1 MNKQYNLVVISN
13 RGPYTVAM
21 GPRGMSLQPSSGGL
35 AAALAPL
42 LSREGG
48 VWVAWGGRCGQ
59 ARDGL
64 GLSLCLPPGAAHY
77 TMQEILLT
85 PQEVT
90 QYYDGFANSCL
101 WPLCHGFIDKAQF
114 RPAWWQAYRQVNEK
128 YAAAVRRVAPATPA
142 VWVHDYH
149 LALLPAY
156 LRRGWPAV
164 PMAMFWHIPF
174 PPAETFA
181 ILPWAREL
189 LQGML
194 ACQLVGFHLPQYARN
209 FLQAAA
215 EIAGAT
221 VDYDAGTATYGGQ
234 VVKTVAVP
242 VGIDW
247 KKLHSLVRQPRVRQ
261 QAARIRRQAGGRYLL
276 LGVDRLDYT
285 KGITQ
290 RLQAVARLLTQHPA
304 YRETLTFIQ
313 VAVPS
318 RTAVPAYQQLRRQ
331 VEEMVSH
338 VNGQFT
344 INYRP
349 PVRYRC
355 RPLAAA
361 ELAAHYLAADMAVV
375 TPLKDGLNLV
385 AKEYVAANAEGDG
398 VLLLSPFAGVA
409 RQLPQALLANPYD
422 IQQTA
427 QKIADGLK
435 LPAVERRRRLQAMYR
450 VVAEQDLVWWWQSW
464 RQAWSAVALPH
475 HAVAAPVSA
484 PAAATPTEEDIA

>member
-1 MNKQYNLVVISN
+1 MEKRYNLVVVSN
-13 RGPYTVAM
+13 RGPNSIKVTR
-21 GPRGMSLQPSSGGL
+21 RGMTLLPSSGGL

-48 VWVAWGGRCGQ
+48 LWVAWGGRCSQGE
-59 ARDGL
+59 DSL
-64 GLSLCLPPGAAHY
+64 GLSLPLPPGVASY
-77 TMQEILLT
+77 TMQEVVLT
-85 PQEVT
+85 PAEVT

-114 RPAWWQAYRQVNEK
+114 RLAWWQAYRQVNEK
-128 YAAAVRRVAPATPA
+128 YAAVVRRTAPATPA

-149 LALLPAY
+149 LALLPGY
-156 LRRGWPAV
+156 LRRCWPAV

-174 PPAETFA
+174 PPAEIFA
-181 ILPWAREL
+181 VLPWAKEVL
-189 LQGML
+189 NGML
-194 ACQLVGFHLPQYARN
+194 ACQLIGFHLPQYARN

-221 VDYDAGTATYGGQ
+221 VDYVAGTAASSGHIVRTI
-234 VVKTVAVP
+234 AAP

-247 KKLHSLVRQPRVRQ
+247 RTLHGLVRRPAVREK
-261 QAARIRRQAGGRYLL
+261 AAQIRRQAGGRYLL

-290 RLQAVARLLTQHPA
+290 RLQAVEQVLKQYPA
-304 YRETLTFIQ
+304 YRTALTFIQ

-331 VEEMVSH
+331 VEETVSRI
-338 VNGQFT
+338 NGQFT
-344 INYRP
+344 VDYRP
-349 PVRYRC
+349 PVRYSC
-355 RPLAAA
+355 QPLSQT
-361 ELAAHYLAADMAVV
+361 ELAAHYLAADMALV

-385 AKEYVAANAEGDG
+385 AKEYVAANADGDG

-409 RQLPQALLANPYD
+409 RQLTQALLVNPYN

-427 QKIADGLK
+427 NMIIAGLK
-435 LPAVERRRRLQAMYR
+435 LPATEKRRRLQAMYQ
-450 VVAEQDLVWWWQSW
+450 VVVEQDLAWWWQSL
-464 RQAWSAVALPH
+464 RQAWL
-475 HAVAAPVSA
+475 AVAAPHRPVAA
-484 PAAATPTEEDIA
+484 PAAAAAATEEDIA